1 MVVVENRIED
11 RVETS
16 DGLSAIDRIV
26 REEQNIARPGKEKK
40 MPAIVRSAYYVGMKN
55 LNRRDLCIGL
65 SAFAALSS
73 VMAEAQ
79 AGAAAGPDGKLSK
92 SVVFNYDQLPV
103 KNNANGGTGR
113 QVLSGT
119 LATGEFVEVHETTL
133 PAGKMPHPPHRHSH
147 SEFLLEFINDG
158 KPEPVGPGGVV
169 FTASNVM
176 HGLKN
181 VGTTTASYFVVA
193 VGVQTKES

>member
-1 MVVVENRIED
+1 
-11 RVETS
+11 
-16 DGLSAIDRIV
+16 
-26 REEQNIARPGKEKK
+26 
-40 MPAIVRSAYYVGMKN
+40 MKN
-55 LNRRDLCIGL
+55 LNRRDLCVAL
-65 SAFAALSS
+65 SAFAAMSS

-79 AGAAAGPDGKLSK
+79 ASPATSAAAGPDGKLSK

-113 QVLSGT
+113 QVLSGY
-119 LATGEFVEVHETTL
+119 LPTGEFVEVHETTL

-147 SEFLLEFINDG
+147 SEFLLIREGNLEFINDG
-158 KPEPVGPGGVV
+158 KPEPVGAGGVV
-169 FTASNVM
+169 FTASNVL

-181 VGTTTASYFVVA
+181 VGTTMASYFVVA

>member
-1 MVVVENRIED
+1 
-11 RVETS
+11 
-16 DGLSAIDRIV
+16 
-26 REEQNIARPGKEKK
+26 
-40 MPAIVRSAYYVGMKN
+40 MKN
-55 LNRRDLCIGL
+55 LNRRELCVAL

-103 KNNANGGTGR
+103 KTNANGGASR

-119 LATGEFVEVHETTL
+119 LPTGEFVEVHETTL
-133 PAGKMPHPPHRHSH
+133 AAGKMPHPPHKHSH
-147 SEFLLEFINDG
+147 SEFLLIRKGNLEFINDG
-158 KPEPVGPGGVV
+158 TPQPVGPGGVV
-169 FTASNVM
+169 FTASNIM

-181 VGTTTASYFVVA
+181 VGTTTANYFVVA
-193 VGVQTKES
+193 VGVQTKET